1 MFKGSDLFDS
11 EFESVNSDEES
22 EVYTVVPRHIEFKM
36 QITSDER
43 TKKLLYTLKKG
54 IELPCLKSLG
64 GT

>member
-1 MFKGSDLFDS
+1 MYKVGDLFDS

-22 EVYTVVPRHIEFKM
+22 EVYNVVPRPIEFKM